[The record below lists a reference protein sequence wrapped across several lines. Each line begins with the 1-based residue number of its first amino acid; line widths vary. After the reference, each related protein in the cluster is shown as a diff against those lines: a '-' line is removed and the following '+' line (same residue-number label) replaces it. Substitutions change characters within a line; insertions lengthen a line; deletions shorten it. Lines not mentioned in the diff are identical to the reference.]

1 MSFEINFNDNENGSS
16 IDGFMQWSARG
27 TQDGNIAPG
36 NFYISDNGEKHTME
50 SIKKDG
56 VVLDIYNMKTGW
68 NKWEGTQNLWEWND
82 NLVDWKAS
90 PGEDYKKG
98 LQIEVCVKDNI
109 YIWRQSGTAVLEG
122 FARIAKDFAGN
133 ATGKL
138 PKVKLTGSQPIKF
151 KSGTSTNVPVFE
163 IVEWVDRPM
172 PMAARQSVAEGT
184 TGDDAEF

>member
-1 MSFEINFNDNENGSS
+1 MSFEINLNDNDGGSS

-36 NFYISDNGEKHTME
+36 NFFISDNGEKNQMS

-68 NKWEGTQNLWEWND
+68 NKWEGTTNLWEWND
-82 NLVDWKAS
+82 NLVDWKPS

-98 LQIEVCVKDNI
+98 LQIDVVAGERH
-109 YIWRQSGTAVLEG
+109 YIWRQSGTAILEG
-122 FARIAKDFAGN
+122 FSRLAKQFEGK

-138 PKVKLTGSQPIKF
+138 PKVKLKSTEQLKF
-151 KSGTSTNVPVFE
+151 KSGTSTNVPIFE
-163 IVEWVDRPM
+163 IVDWVDRPM
-172 PMAARQSVAEGT
+172 PLEARASVQNDS
-184 TGDDAEF
+184 GDDEEF